1 MFTTLL
7 LTFGYNMKIVIVH
20 PSLISIF
27 KQCSVI
33 SSLDNCSNKE
43 YQKFTDHGRKLPNHS
58 KHKANI
64 KKGKFP

>member
-7 LTFGYNMKIVIVH
+7 LTFGYNMKTILVH
-20 PSLISIF
+20 PSLLSIF
-27 KQCSVI
+27 KQCSVA

-43 YQKFTDHGRKLPNHS
+43 YQKLTDHGRKLPNHS

>member
-1 MFTTLL
+1 MKTIIAHPLL
-7 LTFGYNMKIVIVH
+7 LD
-20 PSLISIF
+20 IF

-43 YQKFTDHGRKLPNHS
+43 YQKFTNHGRKLPNHS

-64 KKGKFP
+64 KKGRFP

>member
-1 MFTTLL
+1 MKTIIAHPLL
-7 LTFGYNMKIVIVH
+7 LAM
-20 PSLISIF
+20 F

-43 YQKFTDHGRKLPNHS
+43 YQKFTNNGRKLPNHS

>member
-1 MFTTLL
+1 
-7 LTFGYNMKIVIVH
+7 MKTILVH
-20 PSLISIF
+20 PSLLSIF
-27 KQCSVI
+27 KQCSVA

-43 YQKFTDHGRKLPNHS
+43 YQKFTNHGRKLPNHS

>member
-1 MFTTLL
+1 
-7 LTFGYNMKIVIVH
+7 MKIVLVH
-20 PSLISIF
+20 PSLVSIF

-43 YQKFTDHGRKLPNHS
+43 YQKFTNNGRKLPNHS